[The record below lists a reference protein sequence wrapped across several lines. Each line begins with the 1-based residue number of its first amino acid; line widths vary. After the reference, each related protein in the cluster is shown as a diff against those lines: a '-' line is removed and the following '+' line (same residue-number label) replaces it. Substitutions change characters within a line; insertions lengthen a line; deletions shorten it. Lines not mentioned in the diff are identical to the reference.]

1 MKNDD
6 TINGKLNNPD
16 IRFVVT
22 PVCYNELGKIEK
34 VVARLKAMLTDN
46 PDWSVMIIDDNSIDG
61 SSDIIKESGLP
72 YISHS
77 YHRGVG
83 QTVRTAIEYACN
95 HQYDVVVIMAG
106 NDKDRPSE
114 ISRLI
119 AKIKEG
125 YDFVIGSRYLP
136 GGSYDNT
143 PLYRV
148 IATRY
153 IHPWVVWL
161 TTSKKFTDTS
171 TGFHAIR
178 TSVFENPEINL
189 REEWLEDYDYEM
201 YLLYKVI
208 TLGYKIAEV
217 PASKIYP
224 PHGVSY
230 TKMKP
235 ITGWW
240 KMLRAFFWLR
250 IGIKK

>member
-1 MKNDD
+1 MKEISGC
-6 TINGKLNNPD
+6 TLRI
-16 IRFVVT
+16 VVT
-22 PVCYNELGKIEK
+22 PVCYNEKGKIEK
-34 VVARLKAMLTDN
+34 VIVKLKELQKSN
-46 PDWSVMIIDDNSIDG
+46 PEISAMIIDDCSKDK
-61 SSDIIKESGLP
+61 SSDIINNSGLP
-72 YISHS
+72 YISHKNQE
-77 YHRGVG
+77 GVG
-83 QTVRTAIEYACN
+83 VAVRTAIEYACN
-95 HQYDVVVIMAG
+95 NNYDVIVIMAG
-106 NDKDRPSE
+106 NDKDQPNE
-114 ISRLI
+114 IPRLI
-119 AKIKEG
+119 GKIEEG
-125 YDFVIGSRYLP
+125 NDFVIGSRYLP

-153 IHPWVVWL
+153 IHPWVVGL

-224 PHGVSY
+224 PDGVSY